1 MEDKLKNTNKVNE
14 SASQEKNLKLDD
26 ERRVKVLSPGMLVF
40 KRFMRNKLAIA
51 GLIILLVMFLFSF
64 PLALV
69 TPYGQAQVFKH
80 NEAIL
85 KEYASA
91 IYNSEYRYCVAD
103 GNDFGG
109 AAQAQATLAISKGKT
124 SFTAGGNTYGMEL
137 VEEGFYTVNGSVKV
151 GSISTLANKFDVK
164 LEDNAGFDVTDD
176 FVAAC
181 KATVDGGGTMLEY
194 EGVEL
199 LLIKDGK
206 MYDICKA
213 QAVAL
218 ASLQMTDAFDQ
229 EEEAFVNGFDFRF
242 AALTAKAENQS
253 NFTVGEREF
262 YMDAADDDGNVDIF
276 LVNGDEKTL
285 FGAMSDIIVSPV
297 ASDVFV
303 PMNVKNAIR
312 DSIIA
317 KQSKMTYPDASGTEI
332 NYQIDRVNT
341 IYYIKT
347 NAVSELIT
355 MYAEPSADHFL
366 GTDKNGMDVITRL
379 MYGGRI
385 SLMIGF
391 VVVIIETFLGV
402 ILGGV
407 SGYFG
412 GWVDTAIMRFV
423 DLFNCIPFYPM
434 VMIIGSAMDKME
446 VDPEQRIFILMGVLG
461 ILGWTGIARIVRGQ
475 ILSLREQDFMVA
487 TEATGIRVSRRI
499 FRHLVP
505 NVMPLLIVNATMNLG
520 GIIISEATLSFLG
533 LGVKYPLSSWGSM
546 IQAASDIFVLTNYWF
561 IWIPAGICIVLTV
574 LGFNFVGD
582 GLRDAFDPKM
592 KR

>member
-1 MEDKLKNTNKVNE
+1 MDDKLKNTNNVNE
-14 SASQEKNLKLDD
+14 SASKENNLKLDD

-64 PLALV
+64 PLALI

-91 IYNSEYRYCVAD
+91 LYNNEYRYCVAD
-103 GNDFGG
+103 GDDFGG

-124 SFTAGGNTYGMEL
+124 SFTMGGNTYGMEL
-137 VEEGFYTVNGSVKV
+137 VEEGFYTINGSVKV
-151 GSISTLANKFDVK
+151 GGISTLAKKFDVT
-164 LEDNAGFDVTDD
+164 LEANAGFEVTDD
-176 FVAAC
+176 FIAAC
-181 KATVDGGGTMLEY
+181 KAAVDAGSAMLEFNDD
-194 EGVEL
+194 EFL
-199 LLIKDGK
+199 LVKDGK

-218 ASLQMTDAFDQ
+218 ASLQVTDAFDQ
-229 EEEAFVNGFDFRF
+229 NEEKFVSGFDFRF

-253 NFTVGEREF
+253 SFTVGEREF

-276 LVNGDEKTL
+276 LVNGEEKTL
-285 FGAMSDIIVSPV
+285 FAAMSDIIVSPV

-303 PMNVKNAIR
+303 TMDVKNAIR
-312 DSIIA
+312 DAIIA
-317 KQSKMTYPDASGTEI
+317 KQNKMTYPDASGEEI
-332 NYQIDRVNT
+332 NYQIDRVNA

-355 MYAEPSADHFL
+355 MYEEPTAEHFL

-446 VDPEQRIFILMGVLG
+446 VDPTQRIFILMGVLG

-475 ILSLREQDFMVA
+475 ILSLREQDFMIA

-546 IQAASDIFVLTNYWF
+546 IQAASDIYVLTNYWF